1 MDLKSILNK
10 FNVIMVYTIFTQ
22 QQNTNPIQVPKD
34 CKPGETGIYPGVWNK
49 IQKFHG
55 LKVLKSYTV
64 CSLKGSC
71 AFKHYAILSKC
82 FQSAFKY
89 LTDFS
94 LIKITEELSFLIF
107 SIFGVMSVCYIVRN
121 ICLLI
126 ITLSLRG
133 RKVITFAIMEAE
145 ISLRLIKSTVG
156 TVLVIRRAG
165 MHDDLAGTSVEEEYN
180 HWILIT

>member
-1 MDLKSILNK
+1 MDLKSIMNK
-10 FNVIMVYTIFTQ
+10 FNVIMIYTIFTP
-22 QQNTNPIQVPKD
+22 QQNTNSIQVPKD
-34 CKPGETGIYPGVWNK
+34 CKPGETETYPGVWNK
-49 IQKFHG
+49 KQKFPG

-89 LTDFS
+89 LTNFS
-94 LIKITEELSFLIF
+94 LIKVTEELLFLIF
-107 SIFGVMSVCYIVRN
+107 SIFGVMAVCYLVRN

-133 RKVITFAIMEAE
+133 RKVITFAIMETE
-145 ISLRLIKSTVG
+145 ISLRLIKFTVG
-156 TVLVIRRAG
+156 TALAIRRPG